1 MRKFLNEALSAE
13 IAYLL
18 VMTYPTSPEED
29 IMMEGLDADHL
40 HHLAFDNSLLANI
53 ISIVGSGQIISA
65 NLAACRL
72 LGYSKQELLVLRM
85 EDIFIF
91 SYGNFKQI
99 LKKRERTG
107 HVIGNLTVKQKD
119 STQLP
124 CQITSVIFTG
134 DHHIKKAI
142 TTLVDRSESIRI
154 QKNIDDRKQKQVT
167 ADTIIAK
174 SKADDNLIRLDELEH
189 QLDQE
194 INAKEQIQSSAN
206 LQQIFFEKEWEEEIK
221 LKEVQIADAIAEG
234 KELERLDLGKELH
247 DNINQLL
254 VASRLYLDIARFSKV
269 NNEMYLGRSSEYLIT
284 AIEEIRILTR
294 KMVHDGIKH
303 LGLCDAIHKLSQDI
317 MEVYPLKI
325 DCRMDTEI
333 HSKASARFN
342 LNIFRIVQEQLNN
355 IVKHASASLVKID
368 LSKNKD
374 VVILSVTDNGEGFDT
389 SKKWEGIGIE
399 NIKSRAASFDGIAD
413 FVSQPGQGCVLMVTF
428 AAPNTNR

>member
-1 MRKFLNEALSAE
+1 MIEA
-13 IAYLL
+13 
-18 VMTYPTSPEED
+18 
-29 IMMEGLDADHL
+29 LDADHL

-53 ISIVGSGQIISA
+53 ISNVSTDKIISA
-65 NLAACRL
+65 NLAACKL
-72 LGYSKQELLVLRM
+72 LGYSKKELLTLQM
-85 EDIFIF
+85 KDIFVF
-91 SYGNFKQI
+91 SYSNFKQL
-99 LKKRERTG
+99 LKKRERAG
-107 HVIGNLTVKQKD
+107 HAIGNLTILRKD
-119 STQLP
+119 GGELP

-194 INAKEQIQSSAN
+194 INAKEQIQTSAQ

-221 LKEVQIADAIAEG
+221 LKEVQIADAIVEG
-234 KELERLDLGKELH
+234 KELERSDLGKELH

-254 VASRLYLDIARFSKV
+254 AASRLYLDIARFSKV

-325 DCRMDTEI
+325 DCSMDIEI
-333 HSKASARFN
+333 HRQLNARFN
-342 LNIFRIVQEQLNN
+342 LNVFRIVQEQLNN
-355 IVKHASASLVKID
+355 IVKHASASMVKVD
-368 LSKNKD
+368 LSKEKEAI
-374 VVILSVTDNGEGFDT
+374 VLTISDNGVGFDS
-389 SKKWEGIGIE
+389 SKKWDGIGIE
-399 NIKSRAASFDGIAD
+399 NIKSRAASFDGYAD
-413 FVSQPGQGCVLMVTF
+413 FISQPGQGCTLKVRF
-428 AAPNTNR
+428 AAQDVNG